1 MPLPRALTAAEMEL
15 DVSLR
20 ADPVF
25 APSPT
30 HVGGGGGGRATGALT
45 TSCFPGFTQL
55 THPRPSEA

>member
-20 ADPVF
+20 ADPVS

-30 HVGGGGGGRATGALT
+30 HVGGVGGASHRGLDLPPAV
-45 TSCFPGFTQL
+45 FPVSL
-55 THPRPSEA
+55 S